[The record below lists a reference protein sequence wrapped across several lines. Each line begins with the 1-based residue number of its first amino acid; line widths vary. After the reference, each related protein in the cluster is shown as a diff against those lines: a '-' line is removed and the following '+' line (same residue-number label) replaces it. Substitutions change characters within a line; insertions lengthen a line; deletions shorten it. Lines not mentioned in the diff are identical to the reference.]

1 MASPPETWARGHRIA
16 DSETARSG
24 GRLALKDRP
33 KNPAQFSPEHYLNRE
48 LSWLEFNARV
58 LEEAADPTNPWLER
72 MKFLSIV
79 SSNLDEFFE
88 VRVAGLQQQLY
99 AGLEPQDFAADGL
112 APAAQLSTI
121 ADRAHEL
128 VGEQYRLLHEELIG
142 GLKTNGIEWVRL
154 GELSETERA
163 YVDALFVNNV
173 YPVLTPLA
181 IDPGHPFP
189 HVHNKS
195 LNIALLIEGER
206 ANQLQEFF
214 AVVQVPAVLDR
225 VVLLPG
231 TADHVRFVLLED
243 VIAAH
248 LGTLFGGFRVV
259 KSTVFRVTRNTDLAI
274 DEDDAEDLL
283 QTIEETLRLRM
294 RGDAVR
300 LEISDAAD
308 EQFVQLL
315 VDAHDL
321 DPRDVYRVAGP
332 VDLTVWMALQRL
344 EGFRGLKDEPLVPR
358 VPPAFAS
365 AGDVFDLIRGQ
376 DVLVHHPFE
385 SFGCVVDFIERAAD
399 DPQVL
404 AIKQTL
410 YRTSGASPIIR
421 ALERAAHN
429 GKQVTAL
436 VELKARFD
444 EENNIVWARSLERAG
459 VHVVYG
465 VVGLKTHC
473 KAALVVRREHE
484 GIRRYVHLSTGNYNP
499 TTARTYTDLGLFTA
513 NPDFGEDISELFNL
527 LTGYSQAR
535 RWRKLMIA
543 PLGMR
548 EQIVER
554 IDREARNA
562 ELGRPARIIVKM
574 NALVEPTVIDALYRA
589 SQAGVSIELVIR
601 GTCCLRPGIA
611 GWSEN
616 IRVISIV
623 DKFLEHSRIFY
634 FENAGESEVL
644 LSSADWMP
652 RNFFRRIEVMFPVE
666 DPRLKNRLTG
676 ELLQVVLNDNVKARQ
691 LQADG
696 SYSRLVPSEGQ
707 PGVRSQTIFQ
717 ALARES
723 ARDASD
729 SAFKIVPILGPFRIP
744 AVEESA
750 PANGNGSESKRSKP
764 PRVRSPRGRKRPEPA

>member
-1 MASPPETWARGHRIA
+1 M
-16 DSETARSG
+16 
-24 GRLALKDRP
+24 P
-33 KNPAQFSPEHYLNRE
+33 KNLAQFPTENYLNRE

-58 LEEAADPTNPWLER
+58 LEEAADVSNPWLER
-72 MKFLSIV
+72 VKFLSIV

-88 VRVAGLQQQLY
+88 IRVAGLQQQLY

-112 APAAQLSTI
+112 DPANLLTKI
-121 ADRAHEL
+121 AHRAHGL
-128 VGEQYRLLHEELIG
+128 VDEQYRLLHEELIG
-142 GLKTNGIEWVRL
+142 GLKENGIEWVRL
-154 GELSETERA
+154 AELTGSERE
-163 YVDALFVNNV
+163 YVDTLFANSI

-195 LNIALLIEGER
+195 LNIALLVEGGH
-206 ANQLQEFF
+206 ATQLQELF

-231 TADHVRFVLLED
+231 SKDRIRFVLLED

-248 LGTLFGGFRVV
+248 LGTLFAGVRVV
-259 KSTVFRVTRNTDLAI
+259 GHAVFRVTRNTDLEI

-283 QTIEETLRLRM
+283 QTIEETLRQRM

-300 LEISDAAD
+300 LEIAAGAD
-308 EQFVQLL
+308 ERFEQMLR
-315 VDAHDL
+315 DALDL
-321 DPRDVYRVAGP
+321 KSTDVYRVAGP
-332 VDLTVWMALQRL
+332 VDLTVFMALYRL
-344 EGFRGLKDEPLVPR
+344 DGFRTIRDEPLIPR
-358 VPPAFAS
+358 IPPSFTAA
-365 AGDVFDLIRGQ
+365 ADVFDLIRSQ
-376 DVLVHHPFE
+376 DVLVHHPYE
-385 SFGCVVDFIERAAD
+385 SFGCVVDFIERAAN

-410 YRTSGASPIIR
+410 YRTSGASPILR

-473 KAALVVRREHE
+473 KASLVVRREAD

-499 TTARTYTDLGLFTA
+499 TTARIYTDLGLFTA
-513 NPDFGEDISELFNL
+513 NQEVGEDTSELFNL
-527 LTGYSQAR
+527 LTGYSQGR
-535 RWRKLMIA
+535 RWRKLIVA

-548 EQIVER
+548 ERILEL
-554 IDREARNA
+554 IDRERRHA
-562 ELGRPARIIVKM
+562 EAGRAARIIVKM
-574 NALVEPTVIDALYRA
+574 NALVEPSVIDALYRA

-601 GTCCLRPGIA
+601 GTCCLRPGVPEF
-611 GWSEN
+611 STN
-616 IRVISIV
+616 IRVISVV

-634 FENAGESEVL
+634 FENAGAPEVFL
-644 LSSADWMP
+644 GSADWMP

-666 DPRLKNRLTG
+666 DARLKSRLTE
-676 ELLQVVLNDNVKARQ
+676 ELLQLVLRDNVKARQ

-696 SYSRLVPSEGQ
+696 TYSRLRPAAGEAA
-707 PGVRSQTIFQ
+707 VRSQTTFQ

-723 ARDASD
+723 AREASD
-729 SAFKIVPILGPFRIP
+729 PAFRFVPILGPLVERRATENGT
-744 AVEESA
+744 AVPSQ
-750 PANGNGSESKRSKP
+750 RSKP
-764 PRVRSPRGRKRPEPA
+764 ARLRSPRARKSPESK